1 MSDFRHPIRVVSI
14 RTGLSPHVIRAWE
27 RRYRAIVPQRTGT
40 NRRLYSDEEI
50 HRLRL
55 LRTATLAGHGIGRIA
70 GLPDEDLERLVAEDQ
85 ANAPASPVR
94 RTETA
99 APQSSQAV
107 LETCIEAVS
116 VLDSKRLEEI
126 LSRAMVH
133 FSRPVVVEEIILPL
147 MTEIGENWQ
156 QGSMKIVHEHAA
168 SAVVRNVFGVL
179 ATSYGSGPSDPCVV
193 VATPAGQNHE
203 FGALAVAAT
212 ANAMGWRSV
221 YLGPNLPAEEIAAA
235 AEACGA
241 QAVALSIVYP
251 GDDPRVVQ
259 EIERLRRL
267 VGDDVTI
274 FVGGRAA
281 QSYEAAGDGAKVVF
295 IRDLGDL
302 RPRLESMGRPR
313 DSRRS

>member
-1 MSDFRHPIRVVSI
+1 V
-14 RTGLSPHVIRAWE
+14 
-27 RRYRAIVPQRTGT
+27 
-40 NRRLYSDEEI
+40 
-50 HRLRL
+50 
-55 LRTATLAGHGIGRIA
+55 
-70 GLPDEDLERLVAEDQ
+70 
-85 ANAPASPVR
+85 
-94 RTETA
+94 
-99 APQSSQAV
+99 
-107 LETCIEAVS
+107 VS
-116 VLDSKRLEEI
+116 VLDTTRLEEI

-168 SAVVRNVFGVL
+168 SAVVRSVVGVL
-179 ATSYGSGPSDPCVV
+179 AASYGSGPSDPCVV
-193 VATPAGQNHE
+193 VATPAGQIHE

-241 QAVALSIVYP
+241 QAVALSIVHP
-251 GDDPRVVQ
+251 GDDPRVGQ

-267 VGDDVTI
+267 VADDVTI

-281 QSYEAAGDGAKVVF
+281 RNYEDAGDGDRVVF
-295 IRDLGDL
+295 IRELGDL
-302 RPRLESMGRPR
+302 RSRLESMGRPR
-313 DSRRS
+313 GSRGS

>member
-1 MSDFRHPIRVVSI
+1 
-14 RTGLSPHVIRAWE
+14 
-27 RRYRAIVPQRTGT
+27 
-40 NRRLYSDEEI
+40 LYSDEEI

-85 ANAPASPVR
+85 ANAPAPPVR

-116 VLDSKRLEEI
+116 ALDSKRLEEI

-147 MTEIGENWQ
+147 MTHIGENWQ

-193 VATPAGQNHE
+193 VATPAGQIHE

-241 QAVALSIVYP
+241 QAVALSIVHP

-267 VGDDVTI
+267 VGEGVTI
-274 FVGGRAA
+274 VVGGRAA
-281 QSYEAAGDGAKVVF
+281 QNYMEAIAETGAVL
-295 IRDLGDL
+295 IADLSAL
-302 RPRLESMGRPR
+302 RSRLESMERSRTPR
-313 DSRRS
+313 